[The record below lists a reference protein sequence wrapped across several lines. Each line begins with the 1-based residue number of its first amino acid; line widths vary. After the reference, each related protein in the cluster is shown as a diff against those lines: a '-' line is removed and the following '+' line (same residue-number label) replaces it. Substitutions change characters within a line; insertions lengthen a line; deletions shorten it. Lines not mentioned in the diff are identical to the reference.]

1 MCTSLRATGLLDL
14 PEALEVESKQRSTK
28 NRNHAEVA
36 LGGLFFSKHWTAVL
50 IVSIDVD
57 SDDSLVAL

>member
-1 MCTSLRATGLLDL
+1 MYIITRN
-14 PEALEVESKQRSTK
+14 RSPRFARGIGRREQAAQHQEPK
-28 NRNHAEVA
+28 PC
-36 LGGLFFSKHWTAVL
+36 GGGPWGTFFSKHWTAVL